1 MHDIEPLHTARLTL
15 IAATA
20 SLARAA
26 VSDHPRLARDLGAMV
41 PSTWPPPTL
50 ADVQEMIA
58 LSLEA
63 NPSAAG
69 WLSWFIIARE
79 VPGVDQPTL
88 VGTAGAGSLTGPP
101 VPGQPIHFGYGIL
114 DEFHRRGIASE
125 AAMALVHWAIRQPE
139 VHALRATTFERHI
152 ASVKILERCGFS
164 CTGVAA
170 EDPEAPESDRLGR
183 GRLLE
188 FLRQVR

>member
-1 MHDIEPLHTARLTL
+1 MHEIEPLHTARLTL

-26 VSDHPRLARDLGAMV
+26 VSDHPRLARELSAIV
-41 PSTWPPPTL
+41 PDSWPPPTL

-58 LSLEA
+58 STLEA
-63 NPSAAG
+63 NPTAAG
-69 WLSWFIIARE
+69 WVSWFIIARE
-79 VPGVDQPTL
+79 VPGIDHPTL
-88 VGTAGAGSLTGPP
+88 VGTTGAGSLSGPP

-114 DEFHRRGIASE
+114 DEFHRRGIATE
-125 AAMALVHWAIRQPE
+125 AAMALVNWVIRQPE
-139 VHALRATTFERHI
+139 VKTLRATTFERHI
-152 ASVKILERCGFS
+152 ASIKILERCGFT

-183 GRLLE
+183 GRLME
-188 FLRQVR
+188 FLRHVR